1 MKSPPQINPT
11 FEPDG
16 DRCLRL
22 HYGLKIDAQTSRRCL
37 AAAAA
42 IEQAGLVG
50 ILDVTSSF
58 TTVAIHYDPV
68 QFAPTPYE
76 TISAVVKKIIKAA
89 PDAHLLASR
98 TVEVPVCYEGE
109 YAMDLSYV
117 ADTCKISCAQ
127 VIERHIGNH
136 VSVFALGFAPGLPY
150 IGIHDEIFDLPRRP
164 SPRAAVPAGSVA
176 IANRQTV
183 IYPNVTPGGWH
194 VIGTMPIALFDPD
207 HPPYA
212 FLLPGDTVKFTPIGR
227 KEFRSIHSL
236 RS

>member
-1 MKSPPQINPT
+1 M
-11 FEPDG
+11 
-16 DRCLRL
+16 
-22 HYGLKIDAQTSRRCL
+22 KIDAETSRRCL

-42 IEQAGLVG
+42 VEQARIDG

-58 TTVAIHYDPV
+58 TTVAVHYDPV
-68 QFAPTPYE
+68 KFAPTPYE
-76 TISAVVKKIIKAA
+76 TISAAVEKIIETA
-89 PDAHLLASR
+89 PDAHSLASR
-98 TVEVPVCYEGE
+98 TVKVPVCYEGE

-117 ADTCKISCAQ
+117 AQTCGITCAQ
-127 VIERHIGNH
+127 VIERHIRDH

-150 IGIHDEIFDLPRRP
+150 IGIHDEIFNLPRRA

-183 IYPNVTPGGWH
+183 IYPDITPGGWH

-212 FLLPGDTVKFTPIGR
+212 FLLPGDTVEFTPIGR
-227 KEFRSIHSL
+227 KEFKSL
-236 RS
+236 RGVRP